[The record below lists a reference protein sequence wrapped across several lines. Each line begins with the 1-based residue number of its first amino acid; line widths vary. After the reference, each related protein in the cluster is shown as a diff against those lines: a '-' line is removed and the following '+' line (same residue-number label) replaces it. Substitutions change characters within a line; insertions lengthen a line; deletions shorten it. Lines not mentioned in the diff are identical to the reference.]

1 MFNHLHPLTVNDAL
15 LSYCYQSCPLAR
27 NVWAL
32 VRGKIQEWPTD
43 TDIDLFGLFSRD
55 CVECSIEDTEM
66 WASYVDVGRLE
77 LYE

>member
-1 MFNHLHPLTVNDAL
+1 MSKYNYFIL
-15 LSYCYQSCPLAR
+15 LLLKNFKRSQGGSCPPLAPP
-27 NVWAL
+27 V
-32 VRGKIQEWPTD
+32 D

>member
-1 MFNHLHPLTVNDAL
+1 M
-15 LSYCYQSCPLAR
+15 
-27 NVWAL
+27 
-32 VRGKIQEWPTD
+32 RGKIQEWPTD